1 MEAICSKYCATPDDT
16 GAGSGTD
23 KGTLHSYIP
32 VYEKV
37 LGPMRFSPVRM
48 LEVGVMT
55 GASLRMWD
63 EYFTHEDKEIHGVD
77 IRPDSLKYNVK
88 NFHVLDATN
97 PKAADILG
105 GTWDIVIDDGS
116 HIPYHQ
122 VKTLE
127 IFGKRIRPDGYYII
141 EDINN
146 MDVATHLAALGRDQ
160 GFAEMIYDLRE
171 NKGRSDDIMLV
182 LKRVADA

>member
-1 MEAICSKYCATPDDT
+1 MEAICLKYSAAPDDC
-16 GAGSGTD
+16 GSGSGTD
-23 KGTLHSYIP
+23 KATNHSYVP
-32 VYEKV
+32 VYEQI

-55 GASLRMWD
+55 GASLRVWD
-63 EYFTHEDKEIHGVD
+63 EYFTHENKEIHGVD
-77 IRPDSLKYNVK
+77 IRPDWLKYEVK
-88 NFHVLDATN
+88 NYHVLDASQPET
-97 PKAADILG
+97 AEILG

-141 EDINN
+141 EDIIN
-146 MDVATHLAALGRDQ
+146 MEVATHLAGLGRDQ
-160 GFAEMIYDLRE
+160 GFSDVIYDLRE

-182 LKRVADA
+182 LKRVANA